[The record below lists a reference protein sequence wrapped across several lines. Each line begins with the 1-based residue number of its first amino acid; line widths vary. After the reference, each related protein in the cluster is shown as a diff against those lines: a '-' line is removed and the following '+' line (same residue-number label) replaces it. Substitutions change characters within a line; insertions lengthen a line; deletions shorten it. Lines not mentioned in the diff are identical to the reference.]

1 MDFISLATEQHR
13 FQRFL
18 DEMLGEDDPTVVGG
32 RGVDTTTSSE
42 MSAPERGVALP
53 SIDSPSSQSI
63 DTEVRP
69 IFSHNAEM
77 ELYQLA
83 TNFLL
88 YVALVIVV
96 ILVCRIYFPEWLIA
110 RKPAVPVRR
119 SSNYN
124 YRVAEEQDELF
135 DEEDEDGDD
144 EEELLSS
151 STSNKGG
158 VVYEKQPSF
167 LEFQQERLSRKQ
179 VLQRLA
185 FCSIFL
191 NVTFVV
197 WGALQVRDSFRL
209 WH

>member
-13 FQRFL
+13 LLRFL
-18 DEMLGEDDPTVVGG
+18 DEMLGEDDPPETARTGMDVLPAPSPMLQDTGAMEE
-32 RGVDTTTSSE
+32 RVD
-42 MSAPERGVALP
+42 
-53 SIDSPSSQSI
+53 
-63 DTEVRP
+63 EVRP

-110 RKPAVPVRR
+110 RKPEPRR
-119 SSNYN
+119 GNYK
-124 YRVAEEQDELF
+124 YRVAEEQNENFEDEE
-135 DEEDEDGDD
+135 EEDE
-144 EEELLSS
+144 EEELLASS
-151 STSNKGG
+151 SERRGFQS
-158 VVYEKQPSF
+158 QASF
-167 LEFQQERLSRKQ
+167 LEFQQERLSRTQ

-185 FCSIFL
+185 FCSILL

-197 WGALQVRDSFRL
+197 WGALQVRSCGA
-209 WH
+209 